1 MTDAFPKGRAPVFFV
16 SIVELL
22 LFVIV
27 RIRLLLIAML
37 KLIVRYD
44 KGWPDCAIGTD
55 IRAL

>member
-1 MTDAFPKGRAPVFFV
+1 M